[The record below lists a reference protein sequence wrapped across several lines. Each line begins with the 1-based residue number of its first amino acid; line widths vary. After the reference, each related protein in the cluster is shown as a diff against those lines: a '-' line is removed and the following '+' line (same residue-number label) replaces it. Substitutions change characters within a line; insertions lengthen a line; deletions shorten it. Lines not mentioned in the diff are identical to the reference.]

1 MSLLTDRRAAP
12 SAPRAWSVL
21 GEPREAHLGYLLVL
35 PAYLFIV
42 GLTIFPILYAVYIS
56 LHRLSLTLPGMPFVG
71 LANYVSILTAPSFW
85 QAVAVTTYFV
95 VISLLLQFPLGLA
108 VALVLNEQVRG
119 RAVLRAAI
127 LIPWAIPAVMAGI
140 IWRWVFRGDV
150 GVLNGLLYS
159 LGLIESYRSFLGD
172 PITAKL
178 ALVIAHLWK
187 HLPLATILLL
197 ATLQVIPRE
206 LYDAAKLDGAGTWQL
221 FRSITFPFLKPTLAV
236 VLIFDTI
243 VAFTTFDLVFAMTGG
258 GPANATTLIAWYI
271 YNEIFTNLNLGR
283 GAALAFLVALV
294 TLVLALV
301 YLRALRTER
310 FYREG

>member
-127 LIPWAIPAVMAGI
+127 LIPWAIAPVINGLLWQWIYNPRYGA
-140 IWRWVFRGDV
+140 
-150 GVLNGLLYS
+150 LNGLLKQ
-159 LGLIESYRSFLGD
+159 LGVLRDDVLWLGEPFRALNMVILADTWKVLPFYVILFL
-172 PITAKL
+172 A
-178 ALVIAHLWK
+178 V
-187 HLPLATILLL
+187 
-197 ATLQVIPRE
+197 LQTVPAE
-206 LYDAAKLDGAGTWQL
+206 LYEAAHIDGAGAWQR
-221 FRSITFPFLKPTLAV
+221 FRHVTLPFLRPIILV
-236 VLIFDTI
+236 ILVLRTVQTFRVFEI
-243 VAFTTFDLVFAMTGG
+243 VYVLTGG
-258 GPANATTLIAWYI
+258 GPAGGTTVIAFHVYR
-271 YNEIFTNLNLGR
+271 ETFGNLNFGY
-283 GAALAFLVALV
+283 GAALSFVMAFL
-294 TLVLALV
+294 TLTLAGAYVLT
-301 YLRALRTER
+301 LRSEEL
-310 FYREG
+310 Y